1 MRQAESNAARTQS
14 KKGRTSMENR
24 FGKKKISFAVLALLM
39 ALFTALF
46 ASSCGN
52 NGNGSDSLPGGN
64 ESVSPIDKS
73 ATVADAHLPA
83 YKTYATYPDLN
94 VETLR
99 ARRDELVVGIIGSEA
114 QKGYKKLFAEASKD
128 GNVVDESIIVYDP
141 DPENAKFDEL
151 VRKVNNYI
159 GEEKSGAVTQEDMLT
174 AAKLL
179 YEDHDLNGL
188 YGIYQ
193 TAYKFYANFVYMRK
207 DNSVRSNG
215 GYLSEDPDDLAGFK
229 AKEIIANAKQ
239 ILKKKLKISGA
250 DDETRSDCTTNCNAA
265 YAQGYVGAFE
275 KDVLPGMVKDS
286 AQAKTKLEDAQKTFD
301 FYYNLLFKS
310 GKYEDETINASGLT
324 AQQIV
329 YGGENAEKAAEAA
342 EAERVIQKLLMQAD
356 FKISATSAS
365 DLDSRL
371 SQRTNKY
378 VENAVVTKGLK
389 TYMDAANEKVNGFGK
404 TAGIESADT
413 EEERNAKTDA
423 KITEL
428 AAIEEYLRHFENLG
442 EYTLELS
449 GGAKKI
455 DLKSVSFKDEENE
468 TADKQSGSDWIIVK
482 GILNKYSSL
491 TKSAVDA
498 IRVSNA
504 GKYGVSA
511 DATVSYNVGIANDL
525 ADALTNRYSATEKPK
540 YNGVEIANGFANS
553 YRKDG
558 ALDIAGR
565 ATKSVSWFLNVASIT
580 YQPAEHEKIFTI
592 DALNNIFPPDNAITG
607 FLNKIFP
614 QEKIPTI
621 KITALDKDGNEI
633 KCFDAN
639 AKLRVVFGETAST
652 ERNINIILNNEKKL
666 ETATAGLTEEQKG
679 YLKNVHSLKYY
690 ISFSVMNPAETAEV
704 GKTDNGGNYL
714 AMDEKE
720 FEKIKSV
727 NEGMKFRVELTFDKE
742 KVQNA
747 SEFVAVGYGH
757 SKFKFVSDNKQEI
770 KDGDED
776 IKMTFFLEN
785 VTTAMS
791 VGILSQDSFKNIAL
805 FVAIGVI
812 ALIAV
817 VIIICAIVAH
827 GKRKKYKVRYNA
839 MGGKF
844 SGGQRIK
851 NCKNYNYPDNP
862 MRKGYQFMGWY
873 ANKKCTKK
881 FEAGKNKSACVMAY
895 AKWMPQEKFE
905 KLSEAQDAIIK
916 RVNASGEYRGK
927 AHGTAGTGIHRTAIG
942 YEEDPRI
949 TKLEIEKLSYEAKK
963 AEEERKA
970 EEVRLQTIREIE
982 AAKGNDAA
990 KVNAE
995 KEAEQAK
1002 LALQQALAE
1011 REALIALAKA
1021 EERNKVLEELTG
1033 GVTVEGGVSE
1043 EKVNEIVDKKLKEYD
1058 EQRSK
1063 EIADE
1068 QARINAELA
1077 AKIAAEQAEQ
1087 AKHAVVAAEEPKAP
1101 AFDAGKAF
1109 DELKAEALGYKPA
1122 DDLDFGLTDKDVA
1135 VAVKVEG
1142 DAVVLEADIDKAE
1155 CEAKGF
1161 KVTDGDKLPVKMLVE
1176 KDEDLADAKELI
1188 EEVLYGKGY
1197 MKAEKAEVAE
1207 STEAEK
1213 SEGYEL
1219 DLAKGKLATTPEEF
1233 LKLIRVNAK
1242 SYVLTD
1248 GEATDKLLMKAFIA
1262 NGKVYMYLNV
1272 TGDGFNAADDAI
1284 KAEGLGSFMVVKTA
1298 DDCKKA
1304 IAAISLMMR
1313 ENGLVRYPSA
1323 NSITEESSDKGFT
1336 YTLKA

>member
-1 MRQAESNAARTQS
+1 
-14 KKGRTSMENR
+14 
-24 FGKKKISFAVLALLM
+24 
-39 ALFTALF
+39 
-46 ASSCGN
+46 
-52 NGNGSDSLPGGN
+52 
-64 ESVSPIDKS
+64 
-73 ATVADAHLPA
+73 
-83 YKTYATYPDLN
+83 
-94 VETLR
+94 
-99 ARRDELVVGIIGSEA
+99 
-114 QKGYKKLFAEASKD
+114 
-128 GNVVDESIIVYDP
+128 
-141 DPENAKFDEL
+141 
-151 VRKVNNYI
+151 
-159 GEEKSGAVTQEDMLT
+159 
-174 AAKLL
+174 
-179 YEDHDLNGL
+179 
-188 YGIYQ
+188 
-193 TAYKFYANFVYMRK
+193 
-207 DNSVRSNG
+207 
-215 GYLSEDPDDLAGFK
+215 
-229 AKEIIANAKQ
+229 
-239 ILKKKLKISGA
+239 
-250 DDETRSDCTTNCNAA
+250 
-265 YAQGYVGAFE
+265 
-275 KDVLPGMVKDS
+275 
-286 AQAKTKLEDAQKTFD
+286 
-301 FYYNLLFKS
+301 
-310 GKYEDETINASGLT
+310 
-324 AQQIV
+324 
-329 YGGENAEKAAEAA
+329 
-342 EAERVIQKLLMQAD
+342 
-356 FKISATSAS
+356 
-365 DLDSRL
+365 
-371 SQRTNKY
+371 
-378 VENAVVTKGLK
+378 
-389 TYMDAANEKVNGFGK
+389 
-404 TAGIESADT
+404 
-413 EEERNAKTDA
+413 
-423 KITEL
+423 
-428 AAIEEYLRHFENLG
+428 
-442 EYTLELS
+442 
-449 GGAKKI
+449 
-455 DLKSVSFKDEENE
+455 
-468 TADKQSGSDWIIVK
+468 
-482 GILNKYSSL
+482 
-491 TKSAVDA
+491 
-498 IRVSNA
+498 
-504 GKYGVSA
+504 
-511 DATVSYNVGIANDL
+511 
-525 ADALTNRYSATEKPK
+525 
-540 YNGVEIANGFANS
+540 
-553 YRKDG
+553 
-558 ALDIAGR
+558 
-565 ATKSVSWFLNVASIT
+565 
-580 YQPAEHEKIFTI
+580 
-592 DALNNIFPPDNAITG
+592 
-607 FLNKIFP
+607 
-614 QEKIPTI
+614 
-621 KITALDKDGNEI
+621 
-633 KCFDAN
+633 
-639 AKLRVVFGETAST
+639 
-652 ERNINIILNNEKKL
+652 
-666 ETATAGLTEEQKG
+666 
-679 YLKNVHSLKYY
+679 
-690 ISFSVMNPAETAEV
+690 
-704 GKTDNGGNYL
+704 
-714 AMDEKE
+714 
-720 FEKIKSV
+720 
-727 NEGMKFRVELTFDKE
+727 
-742 KVQNA
+742 
-747 SEFVAVGYGH
+747 
-757 SKFKFVSDNKQEI
+757 
-770 KDGDED
+770 
-776 IKMTFFLEN
+776 
-785 VTTAMS
+785 
-791 VGILSQDSFKNIAL
+791 
-805 FVAIGVI
+805 
-812 ALIAV
+812 
-817 VIIICAIVAH
+817 
-827 GKRKKYKVRYNA
+827 
-839 MGGKF
+839 
-844 SGGQRIK
+844 
-851 NCKNYNYPDNP
+851 
-862 MRKGYQFMGWY
+862 
-873 ANKKCTKK
+873 
-881 FEAGKNKSACVMAY
+881 MAY

-905 KLSEAQDAIIK
+905 KLSEAQDAITK

-1135 VAVKVEG
+1135 VALKVEG

-1219 DLAKGKLATTPEEF
+1219 DLAKGKLATTSEEF

-1298 DDCKKA
+1298 EDCKKA

-1323 NSITEESSDKGFT
+1323 NGITEESSDKGFT

>member
-1 MRQAESNAARTQS
+1 
-14 KKGRTSMENR
+14 MENR
-24 FGKKKISFAVLALLM
+24 FGKKRISFAVLALLI

-46 ASSCGN
+46 ATSCGN
-52 NGNGSDSLPGGN
+52 SGNDSGSLPGGG
-64 ESVSPIDKS
+64 ESASPIDKS
-73 ATVADAHLPA
+73 AIVTDAHLPV
-83 YKTYATYPDLN
+83 YETYATYPDLN
-94 VETLR
+94 LGSLR
-99 ARRDELVVGIIGSEA
+99 KRRDELMTGITGSSTE
-114 QKGYKKLFAEASKD
+114 KGYKSLFADASKD
-128 GNVVDESIIVYDP
+128 KNVLDESIVVYDP

-151 VRKVNNYI
+151 VRKVNIYI
-159 GEEKSGAVTQEDMLT
+159 GEEKSGAVTEDDMLA

-188 YGIYQ
+188 YGVYQ
-193 TAYKFYANFVYMRK
+193 TAYKFYSNFVYKRK
-207 DNSVRSNG
+207 SDSIRSNG
-215 GYLSEDPDDLAGFK
+215 GYLSEDPDELAGYK
-229 AKEIIANAKQ
+229 IKEIIESAKQ
-239 ILKKKLKISGA
+239 VLKRKLKISGENG
-250 DDETRSDCTTNCNAA
+250 DDHYDCTIDCNAT
-265 YAQGYVGAFE
+265 YAEEYVEAFE

-286 AQAKTKLEDAQKTFD
+286 ALAKIKVADAQKTLD
-301 FYYNLLFKS
+301 FYYNLLYKS
-310 GKYEDETINASGLT
+310 GKYEDETVNASGLT

-329 YGGENAEKAAEAA
+329 YGIDDAKKAAEAA
-342 EAERVIQKLLMQAD
+342 ETEYKIQRVLMLAD
-356 FKISATSAS
+356 FKINATSAS
-365 DLDSRL
+365 NLDFIL
-371 SQRTNKY
+371 SQRTKKY
-378 VENAVVTKGLK
+378 IENATVTKGLK
-389 TYMDAANEKVNGFGK
+389 TYMEAANEIVNGFGK
-404 TAGIESADT
+404 TAGIKSADT
-413 EEERNAKTDA
+413 EEDREAKTEA
-423 KITEL
+423 KIAEL
-428 AAIEEYLRHFENLG
+428 ESIEEYISHFEALG
-442 EYTLELS
+442 EYKLELS
-449 GGAKKI
+449 DGTKTI
-455 DLKSVSFKDEENE
+455 DLKTVSFKDEASEEND
-468 TADKQSGSDWIIVK
+468 AYKGSDWNIVRS
-482 GILNKYSSL
+482 ILNKYSGL

-498 IRVSNA
+498 IRISNA
-504 GKYGVSA
+504 DKYGVSA
-511 DATVSYNVGIANDL
+511 DATVSYNVDIANRL
-525 ADALTNRYSATEKPK
+525 ADALPNRYAAEKPK

-558 ALDIAGR
+558 ALRVDDKS
-565 ATKSVSWFLNVASIT
+565 TKSVSWFKNVASLT
-580 YQPAEHEKIFTI
+580 YMPAENEKIFAI
-592 DALNNIFPPDNAITG
+592 GALNDIFPPDNAITG
-607 FLNKIFP
+607 ILNKIFP

-621 KITALDKDGNEI
+621 TVTAVDKDGNEI

-639 AKLRVVFGETAST
+639 AKLKVVFGGTPAT
-652 ERNINIILNNEKKL
+652 ERNVNIILNDEKKL
-666 ETATAGLTEEQKG
+666 ETATAGLSDQEKD
-679 YLKNVHSLKYY
+679 YLKDARSLKYY
-690 ISFSVMNPAETAEV
+690 ISFSVLTPAETAEV
-704 GKTDNGGNYL
+704 GKTANDASYL

-727 NEGMKFRVELTFDKE
+727 NEGMRFKVELTFDKE

-757 SKFKFVSDNKQEI
+757 SRFKFVCDNKQQI

-812 ALIAV
+812 VLIIAV
-817 VIIICAIVAH
+817 IVICAIVAH
-827 GKRKKYKVRYNA
+827 GRRKKYKVRYNA

-862 MRKGYQFMGWY
+862 MRKGHQFMGWY
-873 ANKKCTKK
+873 ANRKCTKR
-881 FEAGKNKSACVMAY
+881 FDASKNKGKCAMAY
-895 AKWMPQEKFE
+895 AKWMPQEKFN
-905 KLSEAQDAIIK
+905 KLSEAQDAITK

-927 AHGTAGTGIHRTAIG
+927 AYGTAGTGIHRAAIG

-982 AAKGNDAA
+982 AAKDNDAA
-990 KVNAE
+990 KANAE

-1021 EERNKVLEELTG
+1021 EERNKVLEELAGGATAEG
-1033 GVTVEGGVSE
+1033 GVTE

-1058 EQRSK
+1058 EQRAK

-1068 QARINAELA
+1068 QTRLSAELA
-1077 AKIAAEQAEQ
+1077 AKMAAEQARL
-1087 AKHAVVAAEEPKAP
+1087 ALLAAEKPQEE

-1109 DELKAEALGYKPA
+1109 DELKAEMLGYKPA
-1122 DDLDFGLTDKDVA
+1122 DELDFGLTEKDVA
-1135 VAVKVEG
+1135 AVIKVENG
-1142 DAVVLEADIDKAE
+1142 AVVLEADIDKAE

-1161 KVTDGDKLPVKMLVE
+1161 KVADGEKLPVKMLVE
-1176 KDEDLADAKELI
+1176 KEEDVAEAKELI

-1197 MKAEKAEVAE
+1197 MKAEKVAATESGAAER
-1207 STEAEK
+1207 

-1272 TGDGFNAADDAI
+1272 TGEGFNAADDAL

-1298 DDCKKA
+1298 EDCRKA
-1304 IAAISLMMR
+1304 LAAISLMMR

-1323 NSITEESSDKGFT
+1323 TSISEESNDKGFT

>member
-1 MRQAESNAARTQS
+1 
-14 KKGRTSMENR
+14 MENR
-24 FGKKKISFAVLALLM
+24 FGKKRISFAVLALLM

-52 NGNGSDSLPGGN
+52 SGGDSDSLPGGN

-73 ATVADAHLPA
+73 ATVADAHLPVYKA
-83 YKTYATYPDLN
+83 YTTYPDLN
-94 VETLR
+94 IDSLR
-99 ARRDELVVGIIGSEA
+99 ARRDELIVGIIGSEA
-114 QKGYKKLFAEASKD
+114 EKGYKSLFADASKD
-128 GNVVDESIIVYDP
+128 DNVVSESIIVYDP
-141 DPENAKFDEL
+141 DPENAKFNEL

-159 GEEKSGAVTQEDMLT
+159 GEEKGAISQDDMLA

-179 YEDHDLNGL
+179 YEDRDLNGL

-207 DNSVRSNG
+207 DSSVRSNG
-215 GYLSEDPDDLAGFK
+215 GYLSEDPDDLAGYK
-229 AKEIIANAKQ
+229 AKEVIASAKQ
-239 ILKKKLKISGA
+239 VLKKKLKISGA
-250 DDETRSDCTTNCNAA
+250 DDESRSDCTTDCNAT
-265 YAQGYVGAFE
+265 YAQGYDEAFE
-275 KDVLPGMVKDS
+275 QDVMPKAVSDS

-301 FYYNLLFKS
+301 FYYDLLFKS
-310 GKYEDETINASGLT
+310 GKYEDASINASGLT

-342 EAERVIQKLLMQAD
+342 EAERVIQKALMQAD

-378 VENAVVTKGLK
+378 IENAVVTKGLK
-389 TYMDAANEKVNGFGK
+389 TYMNAANEKVNGFGK
-404 TAGIESADT
+404 TAGIESTDT
-413 EEERNAKTDA
+413 EEERSAKTDA

-449 GGAKKI
+449 GGVKKI
-455 DLKSVSFKDEENE
+455 DLKSVSFKDEESE

-504 GKYGVSA
+504 DKYGLSA

-525 ADALTNRYSATEKPK
+525 ADTLPNRYSTTEKPK
-540 YNGVEIANGFANS
+540 YNGVEIARGFANS
-553 YRKDG
+553 YRTDG
-558 ALDIAGR
+558 ALELAGK

-580 YQPAEHEKIFTI
+580 YQPAENEKIFVI
-592 DALNNIFPPDNAITG
+592 DALNNLFPPDNAITG

-614 QEKIPTI
+614 QQKIPTI
-621 KITALDKDGNEI
+621 TITAVDKDGNEI

-639 AKLRVVFGETAST
+639 AKLRVVFGETAAT
-652 ERNINIILNNEKKL
+652 ERNINLILNNEKKL

-679 YLKNVHSLKYY
+679 YLKDVRSLKYY

-704 GKTDNGGNYL
+704 GNTGNGGNYL

-720 FEKIKSV
+720 LEKIKSV
-727 NEGMKFRVELTFDKE
+727 NEGMKFKVELTFDKE

-805 FVAIGVI
+805 FVAIGVV

-827 GKRKKYKVRYNA
+827 GKRKKYKIRYNA

-862 MRKGYQFMGWY
+862 VRKGYQFMGWY
-873 ANKKCTKK
+873 ANKKCTRK
-881 FEAGKNKSACVMAY
+881 FEAGKNKGACVMAY

-905 KLSEAQDAIIK
+905 KLSEAQDAITK
-916 RVNASGEYRGK
+916 KVNAGSEYRGK
-927 AHGTAGTGIHRTAIG
+927 ARGTAGTGIHRSAIG

-982 AAKGNDAA
+982 AAKENDNA
-990 KVNAE
+990 KANAE

-1033 GVTVEGGVSE
+1033 GTVVESGVSE

-1077 AKIAAEQAEQ
+1077 AKIAAEQIEQ
-1087 AKHAVVAAEEPKAP
+1087 AKKAVVEEPKTP
-1101 AFDAGKAF
+1101 VFDADKAF
-1109 DELKAEALGYKPA
+1109 DELKAETLGYKPA
-1122 DDLDFGLTDKDVA
+1122 DELGFGLTEKDV
-1135 VAVKVEG
+1135 VVVVKVEG
-1142 DAVVLEADIDKAE
+1142 DAVALEADIDKAE

-1161 KVTDGDKLPVKMLVE
+1161 KVTDGEKLPVKMLVE
-1176 KDEDLADAKELI
+1176 KDEDLAGAKELI

-1197 MKAEKAEVAE
+1197 MKAEKVEATE

-1219 DLAKGKLATTPEEF
+1219 DIAKGRLAATPEEF

-1242 SYVLTD
+1242 SYVLID

-1298 DDCKKA
+1298 EDCKKA
-1304 IAAISLMMR
+1304 LAAITLMMR

-1323 NSITEESSDKGFT
+1323 NSISEESSDKGFT

>member
-1 MRQAESNAARTQS
+1 
-14 KKGRTSMENR
+14 MENR

-52 NGNGSDSLPGGN
+52 NGNGSDSLRGGN

-94 VETLR
+94 VESLR
-99 ARRDELVVGIIGSEA
+99 ARRDELMVGIIGSEA
-114 QKGYKKLFAEASKD
+114 KKGYKSLFADASKD
-128 GNVVDESIIVYDP
+128 DNVVSESIIVYDP
-141 DPENAKFDEL
+141 DPDRAKFGEL
-151 VRKVNNYI
+151 VSKVNNYI
-159 GEEKSGAVTQEDMLT
+159 GEEKGAITQDDMLA

-193 TAYKFYANFVYMRK
+193 TAYKLYANFVYMLK
-207 DNSVRSNG
+207 DSSVKGNG
-215 GYLSEDPDDLAGFK
+215 GYLSEDPDDLAGYK
-229 AKEIIANAKQ
+229 AKEIITSAKQ
-239 ILKKKLKISGA
+239 VLKKKLKISGA
-250 DDETRSDCTTNCNAA
+250 NDENRSDCTTDCNAT
-265 YAQGYVGAFE
+265 YAEEYVEAFE
-275 KDVLPGMVKDS
+275 KDVVPKAVNDS

-310 GKYEDETINASGLT
+310 GKYEDAAINASGLT

-329 YGGENAEKAAEAA
+329 YGGDDAEKAAEAA
-342 EAERVIQKLLMQAD
+342 EADRIIQKTLMQAI
-356 FKISATSAS
+356 FKISATSAN
-365 DLDSRL
+365 DLDGRL
-371 SQRTNKY
+371 SQITNKY
-378 VENAVVTKGLK
+378 IENATVTKGLK
-389 TYMDAANEKVNGFGK
+389 TYMEAANEKVNGFGK
-404 TAGIESADT
+404 TAGIESTDT
-413 EEERNAKTDA
+413 EEERSAKTDA
-423 KITEL
+423 KIAEL
-428 AAIEEYLRHFENLG
+428 AAIEEYLDHFENLG

-449 GGAKKI
+449 SGAKKI
-455 DLKSVSFKDEENE
+455 DLKSVSFKNEESE
-468 TADKQSGSDWIIVK
+468 TADEQKGSDWIIVK

-504 GKYGVSA
+504 DKYGLSA
-511 DATVSYNVGIANDL
+511 DATVSYNVEIANDL
-525 ADALTNRYSATEKPK
+525 ADTLPNRYSTTEKPK

-553 YRKDG
+553 YKTDG
-558 ALDIAGR
+558 ALDVSGR

-580 YQPAEHEKIFTI
+580 YQPAENEKIFVI

-614 QEKIPTI
+614 QQKIPTI
-621 KITALDKDGNEI
+621 KITAVDKDGNEI

-639 AKLRVVFGETAST
+639 AKLRVVFGETAAT
-652 ERNINIILNNEKKL
+652 ERNINLILNNEKKL

-727 NEGMKFRVELTFDKE
+727 NEGMKFKVELTFDKE

-805 FVAIGVI
+805 FVAIGVV

-905 KLSEAQDAIIK
+905 KLSEAQDAITK

-982 AAKGNDAA
+982 AAKENDNA
-990 KVNAE
+990 KANAE

-1077 AKIAAEQAEQ
+1077 AKIAAEQIEQ
-1087 AKHAVVAAEEPKAP
+1087 AKKAVVAVEEPKAP

-1109 DELKAEALGYKPA
+1109 DELKAEALGYKSA

-1219 DLAKGKLATTPEEF
+1219 DLAKGKLAATPEEF
-1233 LKLIRVNAK
+1233 LKLIRVTAK

-1298 DDCKKA
+1298 EDCKKA
-1304 IAAISLMMR
+1304 LAAISLMMR

-1323 NSITEESSDKGFT
+1323 NSVSEESSDKGFT

>member
-1 MRQAESNAARTQS
+1 
-14 KKGRTSMENR
+14 
-24 FGKKKISFAVLALLM
+24 
-39 ALFTALF
+39 
-46 ASSCGN
+46 
-52 NGNGSDSLPGGN
+52 
-64 ESVSPIDKS
+64 
-73 ATVADAHLPA
+73 
-83 YKTYATYPDLN
+83 
-94 VETLR
+94 
-99 ARRDELVVGIIGSEA
+99 
-114 QKGYKKLFAEASKD
+114 
-128 GNVVDESIIVYDP
+128 
-141 DPENAKFDEL
+141 
-151 VRKVNNYI
+151 
-159 GEEKSGAVTQEDMLT
+159 
-174 AAKLL
+174 
-179 YEDHDLNGL
+179 
-188 YGIYQ
+188 
-193 TAYKFYANFVYMRK
+193 
-207 DNSVRSNG
+207 
-215 GYLSEDPDDLAGFK
+215 
-229 AKEIIANAKQ
+229 
-239 ILKKKLKISGA
+239 
-250 DDETRSDCTTNCNAA
+250 
-265 YAQGYVGAFE
+265 
-275 KDVLPGMVKDS
+275 
-286 AQAKTKLEDAQKTFD
+286 
-301 FYYNLLFKS
+301 
-310 GKYEDETINASGLT
+310 
-324 AQQIV
+324 
-329 YGGENAEKAAEAA
+329 
-342 EAERVIQKLLMQAD
+342 
-356 FKISATSAS
+356 
-365 DLDSRL
+365 
-371 SQRTNKY
+371 
-378 VENAVVTKGLK
+378 
-389 TYMDAANEKVNGFGK
+389 
-404 TAGIESADT
+404 
-413 EEERNAKTDA
+413 
-423 KITEL
+423 
-428 AAIEEYLRHFENLG
+428 
-442 EYTLELS
+442 
-449 GGAKKI
+449 
-455 DLKSVSFKDEENE
+455 
-468 TADKQSGSDWIIVK
+468 
-482 GILNKYSSL
+482 
-491 TKSAVDA
+491 
-498 IRVSNA
+498 
-504 GKYGVSA
+504 
-511 DATVSYNVGIANDL
+511 
-525 ADALTNRYSATEKPK
+525 
-540 YNGVEIANGFANS
+540 
-553 YRKDG
+553 
-558 ALDIAGR
+558 
-565 ATKSVSWFLNVASIT
+565 
-580 YQPAEHEKIFTI
+580 
-592 DALNNIFPPDNAITG
+592 
-607 FLNKIFP
+607 
-614 QEKIPTI
+614 
-621 KITALDKDGNEI
+621 
-633 KCFDAN
+633 
-639 AKLRVVFGETAST
+639 
-652 ERNINIILNNEKKL
+652 
-666 ETATAGLTEEQKG
+666 
-679 YLKNVHSLKYY
+679 
-690 ISFSVMNPAETAEV
+690 
-704 GKTDNGGNYL
+704 
-714 AMDEKE
+714 
-720 FEKIKSV
+720 
-727 NEGMKFRVELTFDKE
+727 
-742 KVQNA
+742 
-747 SEFVAVGYGH
+747 
-757 SKFKFVSDNKQEI
+757 
-770 KDGDED
+770 
-776 IKMTFFLEN
+776 
-785 VTTAMS
+785 
-791 VGILSQDSFKNIAL
+791 
-805 FVAIGVI
+805 
-812 ALIAV
+812 
-817 VIIICAIVAH
+817 
-827 GKRKKYKVRYNA
+827 
-839 MGGKF
+839 
-844 SGGQRIK
+844 
-851 NCKNYNYPDNP
+851 

-905 KLSEAQDAIIK
+905 KLSEAQDAITK

-1058 EQRSK
+1058 ERRSK

-1197 MKAEKAEVAE
+1197 MKAEKAEVTE

-1298 DDCKKA
+1298 EDCKKA